1 MGTGSVALTLAT
13 FPFAFGAAQ
22 RALALAVW
30 ALTALIFLL
39 LASLFSC
46 RLVLFPETIA
56 PMAHHPAQS
65 LFLGAIPMGF
75 STLTNGVVLALAPYL
90 SLAALPAAAN
100 AALVL
105 YWINVPAVALSVLLV
120 PWFMFTAHG
129 HSHERVTAIFL
140 LPVVPACVQAGS
152 AGTIAA
158 AFAPHFSPRALESLL
173 VSGIAFAGIG
183 LLLSL
188 QITTIYF
195 QRLLYFHLPP
205 KEAIVSSFLPLGPY
219 AMSSLAVVRLGK
231 AAETMLMAAYGG
243 AGGGRPGAGDGG
255 NPLIP
260 WSAASALPAREA
272 AAIPR
277 YAAMLRAADGAGL
290 VLGLALWGFALWWL
304 AVALACVGTA
314 LRTLSACGLGLW
326 GGVFPVGVLVLNTA
340 ALAQALDV
348 PAIRGLAA
356 ALAGCHWLL
365 WIYVMALT
373 VRGAWT
379 GALFVAPCL
388 AEQEREEEGGDLE
401 DEARA
406 ATTAAATNGE
416 AEAAEAAEAA
426 QAAAQAAEAAQA
438 AAVEAEAAAAE
449 AEAAAA
455 AVRRRSSKSGGPAVA
470 AIRSR
475 LQQQQEV

>member
-1 MGTGSVALTLAT
+1 
-13 FPFAFGAAQ
+13 
-22 RALALAVW
+22 
-30 ALTALIFLL
+30 
-39 LASLFSC
+39 
-46 RLVLFPETIA
+46 
-56 PMAHHPAQS
+56 
-65 LFLGAIPMGF
+65 
-75 STLTNGVVLALAPYL
+75 
-90 SLAALPAAAN
+90 
-100 AALVL
+100 
-105 YWINVPAVALSVLLV
+105 
-120 PWFMFTAHG
+120 
-129 HSHERVTAIFL
+129 
-140 LPVVPACVQAGS
+140 
-152 AGTIAA
+152 
-158 AFAPHFSPRALESLL
+158 
-173 VSGIAFAGIG
+173 
-183 LLLSL
+183 
-188 QITTIYF
+188 
-195 QRLLYFHLPP
+195 
-205 KEAIVSSFLPLGPY
+205 
-219 AMSSLAVVRLGK
+219 
-231 AAETMLMAAYGG
+231 MLMAAYGG
-243 AGGGRPGAGDGG
+243 GRDGGGRPSVNDGD

-260 WSAASALPAREA
+260 WSAASALPAHEA

-304 AVALACVGTA
+304 AVAIACVGTA

-348 PAIRGLAA
+348 PALRGLAA

-388 AEQEREEEGGDLE
+388 AEEEGRGEEDLE

-406 ATTAAATNGE
+406 AAAATNGE
-416 AEAAEAAEAA
+416 VEAAEAA

-455 AVRRRSSKSGGPAVA
+455 AVRRRSSGGGGGGARAGGSGGGGPAVA
-470 AIRSR
+470 AIKSR
-475 LQQQQEV
+475 LQEV